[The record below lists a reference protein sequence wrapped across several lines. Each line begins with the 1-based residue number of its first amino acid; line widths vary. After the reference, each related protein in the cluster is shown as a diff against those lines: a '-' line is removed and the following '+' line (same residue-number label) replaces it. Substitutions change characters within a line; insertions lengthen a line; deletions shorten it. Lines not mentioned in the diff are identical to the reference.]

1 MACEVPVIATN
12 VGGVPEVVTDG
23 VDGYLIPPHDVETG
37 AERALEILTRPDRGR
52 SMGRKARTSARAKYC
67 ANDVIP
73 MYEAYYRA
81 VLQAAQPAANAS
93 AVNASAINATIIN
106 DR

>member
-1 MACEVPVIATN
+1 
-12 VGGVPEVVTDG
+12 
-23 VDGYLIPPHDVETG
+23 
-37 AERALEILTRPDRGR
+37 
-52 SMGRKARTSARAKYC
+52 MGRKARVNARAKYC

-81 VLQAAQPAANAS
+81 VLQAAQPASEVRDAS
-93 AVNASAINATIIN
+93 AVNPTGINASTIN